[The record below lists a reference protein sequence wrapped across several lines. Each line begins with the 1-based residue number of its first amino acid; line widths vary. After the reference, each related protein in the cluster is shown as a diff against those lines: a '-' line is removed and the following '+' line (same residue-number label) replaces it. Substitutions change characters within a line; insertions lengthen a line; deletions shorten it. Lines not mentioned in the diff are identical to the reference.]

1 VRYRRTGWDGI
12 FDLQEESRGLSQL
25 LPTGV
30 AVEKVRDRN
39 VFSAAMIA
47 AAECFLLTSAKRR
60 LPQWG
65 LSAG

>member
-30 AVEKVRDRN
+30 AVEKLTCEKSAEKRPRQEALQTTFSSRLDIFYPQN
-39 VFSAAMIA
+39 VF
-47 AAECFLLTSAKRR
+47 
-60 LPQWG
+60 
-65 LSAG
+65 